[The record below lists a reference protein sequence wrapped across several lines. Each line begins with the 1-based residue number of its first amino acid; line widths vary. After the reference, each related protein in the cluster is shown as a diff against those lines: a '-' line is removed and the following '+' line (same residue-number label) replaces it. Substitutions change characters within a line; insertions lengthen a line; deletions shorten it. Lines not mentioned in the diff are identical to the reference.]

1 MSNPAVEVPGG
12 AHDSRRSTWIKGVL
26 IILVV
31 TIPAFVLGPV
41 IWPPLGM
48 EPTPG
53 QIPFFMVVSLFEA
66 LALGLGVTF
75 LLLGLPVV
83 RRVAPD
89 LQLRAWLLYLS
100 IGWALIS
107 WWPHGRLHASNGD
120 NMQRLLYIEYAFH
133 VTLVISAAIAA
144 YSFASLMRVLTRRQ
158 EEAVRTR

>member
-31 TIPAFVLGPV
+31 TIPAFLLGPV
-41 IWPPLGM
+41 IWPPLGI

-107 WWPHGRLHASNGD
+107 WWPHGRLNASNGD

-144 YSFASLMRVLTRRQ
+144 YSFASLMRVLARRQ

>member
-53 QIPFFMVVSLFEA
+53 QIPFFMVESFFEA
-66 LALGLGVTF
+66 IALGLGVTF
-75 LLLGLPVV
+75 LVLGLPVV
-83 RRVAPD
+83 RRVEPD
-89 LQLRAWLLYLS
+89 LRLRAWLLYLS
-100 IGWALIS
+100 IGWALVN
-107 WWPHGRLHASNGD
+107 WWPHGNLHMSTAG
-120 NMQRLLYIEYAFH
+120 NMQALLYIEWGFH
-133 VTLVISAAIAA
+133 VTLAISAAIAA
-144 YSFASLMRVLTRRQ
+144 YSFVSLLRAWTRRN
-158 EEAVRTR
+158 EEEVRAR